1 MRIIDDDVD
10 LKTVNSSM
18 ATAADISEDE
28 APTVAEVVDER
39 PEHVKRL
46 EAYRKDRRWKVM
58 GKDNVEDGKKFIKRV
73 ECVCV

>member
-58 GKDNVEDGKKFIKRV
+58 GKDNVEDGEKFIESV